1 MDLENNSNSNP
12 TAPKS
17 ALLPKRLATQ
27 SIQGFAFIFSKLKFE
42 KTTYFF

>member
-1 MDLENNSNSNP
+1 MALENNSNSNP